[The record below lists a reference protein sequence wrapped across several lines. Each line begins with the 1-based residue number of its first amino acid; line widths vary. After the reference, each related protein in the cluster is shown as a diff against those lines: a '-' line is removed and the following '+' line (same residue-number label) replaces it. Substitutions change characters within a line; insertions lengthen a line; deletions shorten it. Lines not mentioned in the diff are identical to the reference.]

1 MPFKPDFLDDFI
13 RLEIEGRTFEL
24 FMKKSGIQNGL
35 CEGALNSTDMLDEL
49 KNYDLIIYYGGIYC
63 APLVGEFLNI
73 PRVEI
78 FPYPPN
84 ILLNA
89 YHMTPMPVSY
99 VPQLIKPDLT
109 DKMTFGE
116 RVINLVAY
124 LGSRLVLS
132 LVLDRS
138 MNNLKIKFNI
148 KPERSFQEAIGD
160 AEMVII
166 TADFAL
172 EYPVPLLPG
181 IQVVFWSLSN
191 HDDGETTT
199 SSKTIGFKVMFN
211 TRDDSQRRF
220 LARCNI
226 VAILFRMV
234 ATLFQY
240 CNAVLR

>member
-24 FMKKSGIQNGL
+24 FMKKSGILNGL
-35 CEGALNSTDMLDEL
+35 CGGALNSTDMLDEL

-63 APLVGEFLNI
+63 APLVGEFLDI

-99 VPQLIKPDLT
+99 VPRLIKPDLT

-148 KPERSFQEAIGD
+148 KPERSFQEAVGD

-172 EYPVPLLPG
+172 EYPLPLLPG
-181 IQVVFWSLSN
+181 IQVVFWELKQSRRLFARTIFSALKHCCGIVLQRCVALLRCVSSRVN
-191 HDDGETTT
+191 ITFM
-199 SSKTIGFKVMFN
+199 SKTTALHVQLLKN
-211 TRDDSQRRF
+211 
-220 LARCNI
+220 
-226 VAILFRMV
+226 
-234 ATLFQY
+234 
-240 CNAVLR
+240 